1 MLFKME
7 KNGYPHGESVVY
19 LTGREHEDGFWGGD
33 NVLFYDL
40 GIGYMGVKF
49 VKI

>member
-1 MLFKME
+1 ME
-7 KNGYPHGESVVY
+7 RVWFMRLEGLGF
-19 LTGREHEDGFWGGD
+19 FWGGG

-40 GIGYMGVKF
+40 GIGYRGVKF